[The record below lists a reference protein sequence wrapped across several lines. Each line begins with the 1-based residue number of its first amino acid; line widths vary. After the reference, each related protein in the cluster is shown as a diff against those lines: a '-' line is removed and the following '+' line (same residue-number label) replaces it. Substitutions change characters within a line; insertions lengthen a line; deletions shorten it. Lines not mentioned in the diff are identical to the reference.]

1 MTKFIFNLQ
10 EGETGESN
18 MNREV
23 FYRTYPGQVR
33 NIVLLQYLNSHLYLR
48 HIVFVCI
55 AKCCPIS
62 QMFISKPNSRAIW
75 SVKIMVAVV
84 YDW

>member
-1 MTKFIFNLQ
+1 MTKFIFNLR

-23 FYRTYPGQVR
+23 FCRTYPGQVR

-55 AKCCPIS
+55 PIS
-62 QMFISKPNSRAIW
+62 HMFISKPNSKAIW